1 VFARAV
7 FDDAPAWTARTAQPT
22 RSSAA
27 RTVLGLTLLLLVGVL
42 GTLVYR
48 DHAQLRVRAADVIE
62 SAVAFASTKLVLPVS
77 PPTIDAP
84 REPAEVRSIA
94 PTVEPVAPAPA
105 PAPAPTTAN
114 EPPIVAPIAE
124 PSAPPTAVTAP
135 KPPAPEQAAEPAA
148 PPAEPQVAVP
158 TEPSQFTFT
167 ERSITVGEGETSA
180 RIVIRRTG
188 SLAEK
193 ESVVWWTAN
202 RSALADEDYAV
213 LGARIE
219 TFAPGEEVRVVHVPL
234 IADSLPEQRESFV
247 VNLRAERPGAASAA
261 QVEVTILDDDS

>member
-1 VFARAV
+1 M
-7 FDDAPAWTARTAQPT
+7 
-22 RSSAA
+22 
-27 RTVLGLTLLLLVGVL
+27 LLLVVGVVSPR
-42 GTLVYR
+42 VYR
-48 DHAQLRVRAADVIE
+48 DHAQLRVRATDLIE
-62 SAVAFASTKLVLPVS
+62 SGLAFASSKLAQPVS
-77 PPTIDAP
+77 PPIVDAP
-84 REPAEVRSIA
+84 REAEFPSTA
-94 PTVEPVAPAPA
+94 PSAEPVAPAPA
-105 PAPAPTTAN
+105 PAPPPATATAN
-114 EPPIVAPIAE
+114 EPPIAAPVAE
-124 PSAPPTAVTAP
+124 
-135 KPPAPEQAAEPAA
+135 PPAPPAREQAEAPAA
-148 PPAEPQVAVP
+148 PPAEPNVAAA
-158 TEPSQFTFT
+158 EPSQFTFT
-167 ERSITVGEGETSA
+167 ERAMTVGEGETSA

-247 VNLRAERPGAASAA
+247 VNLRAERPSAGSAA

>member
-1 VFARAV
+1 M
-7 FDDAPAWTARTAQPT
+7 
-22 RSSAA
+22 
-27 RTVLGLTLLLLVGVL
+27 LLLLVGVL

-48 DHAQLRVRAADVIE
+48 DHAQLRVQATDLIE
-62 SAVAFASTKLVLPVS
+62 SMVAFASSKLALPVS
-77 PPTIDAP
+77 PPTVDAP
-84 REPAEVRSIA
+84 REAAEVPAIA
-94 PTVEPVAPAPA
+94 PSAEPVA

-114 EPPIVAPIAE
+114 EPPIVAPIVE
-124 PSAPPTAVTAP
+124 PSAPPVAVTAP
-135 KPPAPEQAAEPAA
+135 EPAAPEQAAEPAA
-148 PPAEPQVAVP
+148 SPVEPRAATP

-167 ERSITVGEGETSA
+167 ERSMTVGEGETSA

-188 SLAEK
+188 SFAEK

-234 IADSLPEQRESFV
+234 IADSLPERAESFV